1 MRKKFFVTDSFVDMH
16 RSAAL
21 HMLYLECKFA
31 VVSGQYLTTLEHA
44 LQARRVRHMAVY
56 VGHRTLS
63 WLIYNRHFFV
73 SKISDS
79 IFIISLVDCQ

>member
-44 LQARRVRHMAVY
+44 LQARRV
-56 VGHRTLS
+56 
-63 WLIYNRHFFV
+63 
-73 SKISDS
+73 SDS
-79 IFIISLVDCQ
+79 SLWWLTKPEIVHSQSA

>member
-1 MRKKFFVTDSFVDMH
+1 MRKKFFVTDSFVDIH

-44 LQARRVRHMAVY
+44 LQFAAWQLQIKDKDYDPLVHVAGFLNLAEFLPAPHRY
-56 VGHRTLS
+56 V
-63 WLIYNRHFFV
+63 
-73 SKISDS
+73 ISRAD
-79 IFIISLVDCQ
+79 

>member
-1 MRKKFFVTDSFVDMH
+1 MRKKFFVTDSFVDIH

-44 LQARRVRHMAVY
+44 LQARAVRCGA
-56 VGHRTLS
+56 
-63 WLIYNRHFFV
+63 
-73 SKISDS
+73 
-79 IFIISLVDCQ
+79 IIATK

>member
-44 LQARRVRHMAVY
+44 LQARLVREMAVY
-56 VGHRTLS
+56 EGQQTRTESYPAMAIMFLLDYPRAS
-63 WLIYNRHFFV
+63 SQY
-73 SKISDS
+73 
-79 IFIISLVDCQ
+79 